1 MKYLTLLLVLLFP
14 ATAHATTWNTDMWQ
28 FHFHTRGTQIH
39 VREVHG
45 HFCTFTA
52 TQDLIQPTYID
63 YFANIRCDGVDFDA
77 TVIDWNDPDDEGM
90 CSHEIILESPHVNI
104 TFQEPYRCG

>member
-77 TVIDWNDPDDEGM
+77 TVIDWNDPDDDGM